1 MPQRGF
7 AVVDVETTGLFPY
20 RTDRIVEV
28 AVVHADAA
36 GTITG
41 RWHSMVGAPGY
52 PSFEQIAPR
61 LVELLSGRV
70 LVCHN
75 AQFATSFLMSE
86 LERMAYRPRRGME
99 AVCTMQLAR
108 ILLPGAGRSLADCC
122 AAFDIE
128 VAAGLG
134 ALPQALAIAQL
145 LAAYIESDSGLPAWR
160 MALDRAADTPWAPL
174 DSTGVEWVP
183 RPPGTAT
190 AAPGFLERT
199 AARLPDYSG
208 PDGHLDYLALLDLC
222 LRNDQLEPDLRL
234 LMQIAEMTGISRTV
248 CAELNGAY
256 VDDLA
261 RVARLEGAV
270 GARERAEL
278 RGVAAMLG
286 VAAERVTAVIDASSA
301 AEQTEQAEPCDPPW
315 PEAAPLNRGDIVVLS
330 GDLARSR
337 SDWKRELCARGF
349 TVASAI
355 TMRTRLLVV
364 ANPSAITPKAGKAID
379 YGIPMVSEF
388 GLRSLIGVC

>member
-20 RTDRIVEV
+20 RADRVVEI
-28 AVVHADAA
+28 AVVHADTT

-41 RWHSMVGAPGY
+41 RWHSMVGAPEY

-128 VAAGLG
+128 VASGHG
-134 ALPQALAIAQL
+134 ALPQAVATAQL
-145 LAAYIESDSGLPAWR
+145 LAAYIQSDPGLPAWQ

-174 DSTGVEWVP
+174 ASTEFEWVP

-190 AAPGFLERT
+190 ATPGFLERM

-222 LRNDQLEPDLRL
+222 LRNDQLEPELRV
-234 LMQIAEMTGISRTV
+234 LMQIAEMTGISGTV
-248 CAELNGAY
+248 CAELNDAY

-261 RVARLEGAV
+261 RVARLAGDV
-270 GARERAEL
+270 GARERGEL
-278 RGVAAMLG
+278 LGVAAMLG
-286 VAAERVTAVIDASSA
+286 VAAERVTAVIDPPSP
-301 AEQTEQAEPCDPPW
+301 AERAEPHAASW
-315 PEAAPLNRGDIVVLS
+315 PEPAPLNRGDIVVLS

-364 ANPSAITPKAGKAID
+364 ANPSTITPKAGKARD

-388 GLRSLIGVC
+388 ALRSLIGVC

>member
-20 RTDRIVEV
+20 RTDRVIEV

-36 GTITG
+36 GNITG
-41 RWHSMVGAPGY
+41 RWHSMVGAPEY
-52 PSFEQIAPR
+52 PAFEQIAPR

-128 VAAGLG
+128 VAPGHG
-134 ALPQALAIAQL
+134 ALPQAFATAQL
-145 LAAYIESDSGLPAWR
+145 LAAYIESDPGLPAWR

-174 DSTGVEWVP
+174 APTGVEWVP
-183 RPPGTAT
+183 RPSGTAT
-190 AAPGFLERT
+190 TAPGFLERM

-222 LRNDQLEPDLRL
+222 LRNEQLEPDLRV
-234 LMQIAEMTGISRTV
+234 LMQIAEMTGISGAV
-248 CAELNGAY
+248 CAELNDAY

-261 RVARLEGAV
+261 RVARLAGIV

-278 RGVAAMLG
+278 LGVAAMLG
-286 VAAERVTAVIDASSA
+286 VAAERVTAVIDPPSA
-301 AEQTEQAEPCDPPW
+301 AEQAEPCDPAW
-315 PEAAPLNRGDIVVLS
+315 PAAAPLHRGDIVVLS

-388 GLRSLIGVC
+388 ALRSFIGVC